1 MALINGSTFAFGVPI
16 SLVLNATH
24 YRALANPPSVGVL
37 LPALDRSV
45 GSMKCSAIYLKEGN
59 LLEMS
64 GYYLAGRD
72 VGLVVAPA
80 AAVVVEALVG
90 LHV

>member
-1 MALINGSTFAFGVPI
+1 
-16 SLVLNATH
+16 
-24 YRALANPPSVGVL
+24 
-37 LPALDRSV
+37 
-45 GSMKCSAIYLKEGN
+45 MKCSAIYLKEGN

>member
-1 MALINGSTFAFGVPI
+1 MPRLRPAPTVAHGAPARSYRFAFGVPI

-37 LPALDRSV
+37 
-45 GSMKCSAIYLKEGN
+45 
-59 LLEMS
+59 
-64 GYYLAGRD
+64 AGRD
-72 VGLVVAPA
+72 VGLLVAPA
-80 AAVVVEALVG
+80 SAVVVKALVG